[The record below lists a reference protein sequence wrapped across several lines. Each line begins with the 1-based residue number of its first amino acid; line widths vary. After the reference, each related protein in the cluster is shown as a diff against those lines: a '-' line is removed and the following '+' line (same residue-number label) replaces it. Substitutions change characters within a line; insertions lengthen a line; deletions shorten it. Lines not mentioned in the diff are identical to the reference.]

1 MLVHWWFYAAV
12 VTGFVCVVFEDGLTS
27 DGVYCS
33 LRAGEAHAYSPL
45 AYQNKQG
52 EILVEDDPV
61 NGHFKRWGVVH
72 QTLTISRSRTPKRRY
87 LGSAIMHRLRPLSIV
102 VMAFQQ
108 RASCASFFLSSLR
121 AGGCTTGH
129 QCCCLLLDL

>member
-12 VTGFVCVVFEDGLTS
+12 VTGFVCVVFEDGLTL

-33 LRAGEAHAYSPL
+33 LRVGEAHAYSTF

-52 EILVEDDPV
+52 EILVEDEPV
-61 NGHFKRWGVVH
+61 DGHFKRWGVVH

-87 LGSAIMHRLRPLSIV
+87 LGSATMHRLRPLSIV
-102 VMAFQQ
+102 VMACQQ
-108 RASCASFFLSSLR
+108 RA
-121 AGGCTTGH
+121 
-129 QCCCLLLDL
+129 

>member
-1 MLVHWWFYAAV
+1 MFVLVHWWFYAAV

-72 QTLTISRSRTPKRRY
+72 RTLTISRSRTPKRRY
-87 LGSAIMHRLRPLSIV
+87 LGSAIMPVSYTHLTLPTNREV
-102 VMAFQQ
+102 
-108 RASCASFFLSSLR
+108 
-121 AGGCTTGH
+121 
-129 QCCCLLLDL
+129 